1 MAKAKEEEKKNG
13 TFVAPIIEDDGF
25 DEIEVPKKQIDA
37 APQQREQ
44 VRHINGSR
52 PLVNCLKNEK
62 IIVRFIPRQR
72 GMVSDPK
79 HVAYGGMM
87 ENAKRVFTVPLLRS
101 GAFVDVLNKDEKA
114 FLEYTLGLEDNA
126 MSVYN
131 RNNNFWST
139 ANERGVSKVE
149 LHKSD
154 NYLDLSNPID
164 YIKYKILLANKDI
177 IAPNLQSL
185 QDQPKASY
193 EFVIISESEKSRA
206 ATTRVNA
213 KKLCYKALGKIEN
226 DIDTLRL
233 VVETIDGRPT
243 AASVSLEALQVK
255 ADDLINAS
263 AGTFLKVVSDPLLP
277 TKVLIR
283 KGIEHNLIA
292 RRGNYLYNKEDN
304 TPLCENGQ
312 EPTLNIAATY
322 LNNPKHQE
330 LKFSLEAKLKN

>member
-1 MAKAKEEEKKNG
+1 MAKAKEGEKKDG

-25 DEIEVPKKQIDA
+25 DEIEVPKKPIDA

-44 VRHINGSR
+44 VRHISGSR

-72 GMVSDPK
+72 GMVNDPK

-164 YIKYKILLANKDI
+164 YIKYKILLAN
-177 IAPNLQSL
+177 
-185 QDQPKASY
+185 
-193 EFVIISESEKSRA
+193 
-206 ATTRVNA
+206 
-213 KKLCYKALGKIEN
+213 
-226 DIDTLRL
+226 
-233 VVETIDGRPT
+233 
-243 AASVSLEALQVK
+243 
-255 ADDLINAS
+255 
-263 AGTFLKVVSDPLLP
+263 
-277 TKVLIR
+277 
-283 KGIEHNLIA
+283 
-292 RRGNYLYNKEDN
+292 
-304 TPLCENGQ
+304 
-312 EPTLNIAATY
+312 
-322 LNNPKHQE
+322 
-330 LKFSLEAKLKN
+330 